1 MCIRDRSAWIAIR
14 KDPEIQVYYKSHFGK
29 NPKCIIVK
37 VAHKMAK
44 RILSVIK
51 SGKPYQINNNI
62 TLDNK
67 IILPKDTEVW
77 EDEI

>member
-1 MCIRDRSAWIAIR
+1 
-14 KDPEIQVYYKSHFGK
+14 
-29 NPKCIIVK
+29 
-37 VAHKMAK
+37 MAK
-44 RILSVIK
+44 RILSIIK